1 MREHDLTYKI
11 FHIKVGSEKYWEE
24 VKGFINC
31 DGKSILLKSNKEGV
45 HYDEYLLNAEDHIS
59 PLAKKLG
66 AKIYGGFEDEKDFYI
81 VLLYEEGLK
90 SGDVLIRTTQKWLVS
105 NIEQKIG
112 IYLNYK
118 DDEEAWPPK
127 ALLRDIFVYRER
139 RSGVMFVRDI
149 EGREKYLK
157 KNYEKIYK
165 EWILSSVE
173 NNLFE
178 EYARTGIIEND
189 LYKHFF

>member
-1 MREHDLTYKI
+1 MNYKI

-45 HYDEYLLNAEDHIS
+45 HYDEYLLNTENHIS

-81 VLLYEEGLK
+81 ALPIMDNYKV
-90 SGDVLIRTTQKWLVS
+90 GDIFYYPEDRYKWLIMHDGYGFKTYDLQYVGVS
-105 NIEQKIG
+105 IRNLKRYSFFNDLGEIIEKT
-112 IYLNYK
+112 NT
-118 DDEEAWPPK
+118 
-127 ALLRDIFVYRER
+127 
-139 RSGVMFVRDI
+139 
-149 EGREKYLK
+149 
-157 KNYEKIYK
+157 
-165 EWILSSVE
+165 
-173 NNLFE
+173 FE